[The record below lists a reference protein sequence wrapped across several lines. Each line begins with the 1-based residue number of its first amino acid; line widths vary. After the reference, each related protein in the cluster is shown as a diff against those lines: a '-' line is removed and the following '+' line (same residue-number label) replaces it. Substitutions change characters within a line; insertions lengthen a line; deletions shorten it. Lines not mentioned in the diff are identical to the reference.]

1 MNIAFCLYKYFPY
14 GGLQRDFLRIALA
27 CQARGHHIRVYAMS
41 WEGERP
47 EQFEYIQVPTSAH
60 TNHGRNKEYSDWVS
74 QELQR
79 NPADVIVGFNKM
91 PGLDYYYAADV
102 CYAEKVEQEK
112 GFLYRL
118 TSRYKHYAEFER
130 AVFSNDSRTELL
142 MLTGKQI
149 ADFKKHY
156 QTKPERFHIVPPG
169 ISLDRKY
176 DYRPANA
183 REDFRQRNHTE
194 QDELLILQVGSD
206 FKRKGVDRTLRAVS
220 ALPAE
225 IKAKTKLIVVG
236 QDKPK
241 RYQALAEK
249 LSIASQVAF
258 YSGRDDIPELM
269 AAADILMHPAYQE
282 SAGIVLIEAIAAGLP
297 VITTETCG
305 YAHHVASAE
314 CGVVISEPFEQN
326 ALNGALAR
334 GLGNKQLRATWS
346 EHAKKYADSEDLYS
360 LPERAADL
368 ILGGKND

>member
-1 MNIAFCLYKYFPY
+1 M
-14 GGLQRDFLRIALA
+14 
-27 CQARGHHIRVYAMS
+27 
-41 WEGERP
+41 
-47 EQFEYIQVPTSAH
+47 
-60 TNHGRNKEYSDWVS
+60 
-74 QELQR
+74 
-79 NPADVIVGFNKM
+79 
-91 PGLDYYYAADV
+91 
-102 CYAEKVEQEK
+102 
-112 GFLYRL
+112 
-118 TSRYKHYAEFER
+118 
-130 AVFSNDSRTELL
+130 
-142 MLTGKQI
+142 
-149 ADFKKHY
+149 
-156 QTKPERFHIVPPG
+156 
-169 ISLDRKY
+169 
-176 DYRPANA
+176 
-183 REDFRQRNHTE
+183 
-194 QDELLILQVGSD
+194 
-206 FKRKGVDRTLRAVS
+206 
-220 ALPAE
+220 PAE

-249 LSIASQVAF
+249 LGIASQVAF

>member
-1 MNIAFCLYKYFPY
+1 MNIAFCLYKYFPF

-47 EQFEYIQVPTSAH
+47 ENFEYIQVPTRAH
-60 TNHGRNKEYSDWVS
+60 SNHGRNKEYSDWVTHA
-74 QELQR
+74 LQV
-79 NPADVIVGFNKM
+79 NPADIVVGFNKM

-102 CYAEKVEQEK
+102 CYAEKVAQEK
-112 GFLYRL
+112 GFFYRL

-130 AVFSNDSRTELL
+130 AVFSNESHAELL

-156 QTKPERFHIVPPG
+156 QTESERFHIVPPG

-176 DYRPANA
+176 DYRPANI
-183 REDFRQRNHTE
+183 REDFRQRNTIAD
-194 QDELLILQVGSD
+194 DELLVLQVGSD
-206 FKRKGVDRTLRAVS
+206 FKRKGVDRTLRAIA
-220 ALPAE
+220 ALPMAT
-225 IKAKTKLIVVG
+225 KVKTKLIVVG

-241 RYQALAEK
+241 RYQALAAK
-249 LSIASQVAF
+249 LGISSQVQF

-269 AAADILMHPAYQE
+269 AAADLLMHPAYQE

-305 YAHHVASAE
+305 YAHHVASAD
-314 CGVVISEPFEQN
+314 CGVVISEPFEQQQ
-326 ALNGALAR
+326 LNEVLAR
-334 GLGNKQLRATWS
+334 GLDDKKLRETWS
-346 EHAKKYADSEDLYS
+346 EHAKAYADKEDLYS

>member
-1 MNIAFCLYKYFPY
+1 MNIAFCLYKYFPF

-47 EQFEYIQVPTSAH
+47 ADFEYIQVPTRSH
-60 TNHGRNKEYSDWVS
+60 SNHGRNKEYSDWVTHD
-74 QELQR
+74 LQT
-79 NPADVIVGFNKM
+79 NPVDIVVGFNKM

-102 CYAEKVEQEK
+102 CYAEKVAQEK
-112 GFLYRL
+112 GFFYRL

-130 AVFSNDSRTELL
+130 AVFSNESHAELL

-149 ADFKKHY
+149 ADFKRHY
-156 QTKPERFHIVPPG
+156 QTAPERFHIVPPG

-176 DYRPANA
+176 DHRPANI
-183 REDFRQRNHTE
+183 REEFRQRNAVAD
-194 QDELLILQVGSD
+194 DELLVLQVGSD
-206 FKRKGVDRTLRAVS
+206 FKRKGVDRTLRAIS
-220 ALPAE
+220 ALPTGV
-225 IKAKTKLIVVG
+225 KLKTKLIVVG

-241 RYQALAEK
+241 RYQALAAK
-249 LSIASQVAF
+249 LDILSQVQF

-269 AAADILMHPAYQE
+269 AAADVLMHPAYQE

-305 YAHHVASAE
+305 YAHHVASAD
-314 CGVVISEPFEQN
+314 CGVVISEPFEQKQ
-326 ALNGALAR
+326 LNDVLAR
-334 GLGNKQLRATWS
+334 GLDDKKLRDTWS
-346 EHAKKYADSEDLYS
+346 EHAKAYADKEDLYS